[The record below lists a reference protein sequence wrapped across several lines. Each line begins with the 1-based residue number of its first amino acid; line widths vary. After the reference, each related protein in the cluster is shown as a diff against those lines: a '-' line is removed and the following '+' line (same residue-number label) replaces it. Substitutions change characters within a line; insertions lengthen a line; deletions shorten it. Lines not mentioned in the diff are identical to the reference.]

1 MPMSNTPNTDA
12 TAPAYRAGV
21 AARLAGIPVET
32 LRVWERRY
40 RVVGPRMSAGGQR
53 LYSLDDVQRLA
64 LIKQVVD
71 MGHPI
76 GAIAGLGAEALVAMR
91 DAARTLITRPAANE
105 GSGPLRVAF
114 IGPMLAARRRDAHV
128 LGEGLVLAGVCGN
141 AVDAGNELR
150 DLGVDVAVVEL
161 STLNERSAGFLQNL
175 RASVGAARVLVLY
188 RFGPSA
194 VIRQLRSAGHAV
206 ARTPADLQE
215 IVPLLTG
222 VHRVA
227 APPQVVAQ
235 PSFESHAVAPAA
247 RFDEGALT
255 QLAGASNAVYCEC
268 PRHLVDLLLSLGSF
282 ERYSADCANRGPED
296 AVLHR
301 DLQNAAAH
309 ARSLLETALIRVA
322 VAEGLTLPAAR
333 VDTGTGIAA

>member
-1 MPMSNTPNTDA
+1 
-12 TAPAYRAGV
+12 
-21 AARLAGIPVET
+21 
-32 LRVWERRY
+32 
-40 RVVGPRMSAGGQR
+40 MSAGGQR

-105 GSGPLRVAF
+105 GAGPLRVAF
-114 IGPMLAARRRDAHV
+114 IGPMLAARRRDAHL
-128 LGEGLVLAGVCGN
+128 LGEGLTLAGVCGN
-141 AVDAGNELR
+141 AADAGAELR
-150 DLGVDVAVVEL
+150 GLGVDVAVVEL
-161 STLNERSAGFLQNL
+161 STLNDRSAGFLQAL
-175 RASVGAARVLVLY
+175 RSDVGAARVLVLY

-235 PSFESHAVAPAA
+235 PVIGVAPNQVAA
-247 RFDEGALT
+247 PPAIRLDEGALT

-282 ERYSADCANRGPED
+282 ERYSAECANRGPED

-301 DLQNAAAH
+301 DLQTAAAH
-309 ARSLLETALIRVA
+309 ARSLLEAALIRVA
-322 VAEGLTLPAAR
+322 VAEGLPLPAAH
-333 VDTGTGIAA
+333 TGAGIAA

>member
-1 MPMSNTPNTDA
+1 MPISNSPTTDA
-12 TAPAYRAGV
+12 SAPAYRAGV

-53 LYSLDDVQRLA
+53 LYSLEDVQRLA

-76 GAIAGLGAEALVAMR
+76 GAIAGLAADALVAMR

-105 GSGPLRVAF
+105 GAGPLRVAF
-114 IGPMLAARRRDAHV
+114 IGPMLAARRRDAHL
-128 LGEGLVLAGVCGN
+128 LGEGLTLAGVCGN
-141 AVDAGNELR
+141 AADAGTELR
-150 DLGVDVAVVEL
+150 GLGVDVAVVEL
-161 STLNERSAGFLQNL
+161 STLNDRSAGFLQAL
-175 RASVGAARVLVLY
+175 RSDVGAARVLVLY

-227 APPQVVAQ
+227 APPQVVA
-235 PSFESHAVAPAA
+235 AAAPANQA
-247 RFDEGALT
+247 AEPPAIRLDEGALT

-282 ERYSADCANRGPED
+282 ERYSAECANRGPED
-296 AVLHR
+296 AALHR
-301 DLQNAAAH
+301 DLQSAAAH
-309 ARSLLETALIRVA
+309 ARSLLEAALIRVA
-322 VAEGLTLPAAR
+322 VAEGLPLPTAH
-333 VDTGTGIAA
+333 TGAGIAA

>member
-1 MPMSNTPNTDA
+1 MSTSNMQSHETS
-12 TAPAYRAGV
+12 APAYRAGV

-76 GAIAGLGAEALVAMR
+76 GAIAGLAADALVAMR
-91 DAARTLITRPAANE
+91 DAARTLIARPATSEAA
-105 GSGPLRVAF
+105 GPLRVALV
-114 IGPMLAARRRDAHV
+114 GPVLAARRRDAYAWGDGIAV
-128 LGEGLVLAGVCGN
+128 AGVCAN
-141 AVDAGNELR
+141 AGDASNELR
-150 DLGVDVAVVEL
+150 GLGVDVAVVEL
-161 STLNERSAGFLQNL
+161 STLNDRTAGFLQEL
-175 RASVGAARVLVLY
+175 RSSLAATRVLVLY

-194 VIRQLRSAGHAV
+194 VIRQLRGAGHAV

-222 VHRVA
+222 VHRS
-227 APPQVVAQ
+227 VAQ
-235 PSFESHAVAPAA
+235 PLAAAAHVPAPASA
-247 RFDEGALT
+247 ALPPMRLDESALT

-282 ERYSADCANRGPED
+282 ERYSAECANRGPED
-296 AVLHR
+296 VALHR
-301 DLQNAAAH
+301 DLQAAAAH
-309 ARSLLETALIRVA
+309 ARSLLEAALIRVA
-322 VAEGLTLPAAR
+322 MAEGLPLPAADR
-333 VDTGTGIAA
+333 TAGIAA